1 MCDTTREPYEGEQY
15 YLGVK
20 RISAW
25 PMNLGDYNKERG
37 WTIPADE
44 DPAKEGYMVQ
54 YPGGYLISWSP
65 KEIFEDA
72 YLPLGKDGSKIT
84 QEIVDNFMGSPTV
97 TKFGPKTT
105 LVHATTL
112 TGFEQIEVSSCVD
125 PKNYDEAIGSEIA
138 TGRIRNTLR
147 KYLGFV
153 LQWANNGLNR

>member
-1 MCDTTREPYEGEQY
+1 MCNAGREMYKGEQY

-54 YPGGYLISWSP
+54 CPGGYLSWSP

-72 YLPLGKDGSKIT
+72 YLPLGKDGSRIT
-84 QEIVDNFMGSPTV
+84 QEIVDKFLGSPTV

-105 LVHATTL
+105 LVHAKTL

-125 PKNYDEAIGSEIA
+125 PKNYDEAVGTEVA
-138 TGRIRNTLR
+138 TARIRNTLW
-147 KYLGFV
+147 KCLGFV
-153 LQWANNGLNR
+153 LQWANSGLKQ